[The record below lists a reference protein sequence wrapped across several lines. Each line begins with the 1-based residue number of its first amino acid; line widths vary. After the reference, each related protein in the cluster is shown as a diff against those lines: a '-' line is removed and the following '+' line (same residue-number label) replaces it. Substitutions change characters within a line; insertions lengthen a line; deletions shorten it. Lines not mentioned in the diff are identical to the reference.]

1 MSKSFTR
8 ILFTIGLIA
17 LVGSLLAK
25 PKSENEIEYMIK
37 IFLDG
42 IQKAFGK
49 LNQAQ
54 VESITQIVWSF
65 QIHGDRDL
73 RKLTYIL
80 ATAWHESKFLLV
92 KEKRGTPGTDL
103 YARQEAYWPSGYF
116 GRGFVQLTHMIN
128 YEKLGRALN
137 INLVKNPDLAL
148 DRRTASDIIV
158 IGMMKGLFTGK
169 SLYDYITPGFQD
181 YVNARRVVNGQDR
194 AELIAGYTNSIIFN
208 LEYPIA

>member
-92 KEKRGTPGTDL
+92 KEKEE
-103 YARQEAYWPSGYF
+103 RQ
-116 GRGFVQLTHMIN
+116 VLT
-128 YEKLGRALN
+128 YTLDKKLIGHPV
-137 INLVKNPDLAL
+137 IL
-148 DRRTASDIIV
+148 DEV
-158 IGMMKGLFTGK
+158 LC
-169 SLYDYITPGFQD
+169 
-181 YVNARRVVNGQDR
+181 N
-194 AELIAGYTNSIIFN
+194 
-208 LEYPIA
+208 

>member
-1 MSKSFTR
+1 
-8 ILFTIGLIA
+8 
-17 LVGSLLAK
+17 
-25 PKSENEIEYMIK
+25 
-37 IFLDG
+37 
-42 IQKAFGK
+42 
-49 LNQAQ
+49 
-54 VESITQIVWSF
+54 
-65 QIHGDRDL
+65 
-73 RKLTYIL
+73 
-80 ATAWHESKFLLV
+80 
-92 KEKRGTPGTDL
+92 
-103 YARQEAYWPSGYF
+103 
-116 GRGFVQLTHMIN
+116 MIN